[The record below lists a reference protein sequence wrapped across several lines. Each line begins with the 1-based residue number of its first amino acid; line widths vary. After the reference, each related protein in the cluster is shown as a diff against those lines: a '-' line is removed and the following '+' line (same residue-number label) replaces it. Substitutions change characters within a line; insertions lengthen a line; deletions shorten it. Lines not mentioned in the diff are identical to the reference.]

1 VEVDGTEREMEFLT
15 NNPHWSATSVT
26 DLYRCRWQIEVF
38 FKQIKQSLQL
48 CDFLGNSAN
57 AVRWQVWTALLLYVL
72 MRFLSAISSWNHSF
86 TRLFTLLRAA
96 LWSKIDL
103 WDLLRF
109 CGTAG
114 LAIAVGA
121 LREGA
126 VHSHT
131 RRALEAGC
139 TPDELRHV
147 GVLAITTIGFP
158 STMAAMSWVEDILR
172 T

>member
-1 VEVDGTEREMEFLT
+1 MKESSSPKSETKLPARYQDFAKSYPTVMRTVEALGE
-15 NNPHWSATSVT
+15 AT
-26 DLYRCRWQIEVF
+26 
-38 FKQIKQSLQL
+38 
-48 CDFLGNSAN
+48 
-57 AVRWQVWTALLLYVL
+57 
-72 MRFLSAISSWNHSF
+72 
-86 TRLFTLLRAA
+86 RAA
-96 LWSKIDL
+96 GPLDKKTCAL
-103 WDLLRF
+103 VK
-109 CGTAG
+109 

-147 GVLAITTIGFP
+147 EVLAITTIGFP
-158 STMAAMSWVEDILR
+158 STMATMSWVEDILR

>member
-1 VEVDGTEREMEFLT
+1 MKKPSAAKSKTQIPARYQHFDKSYPAVMRAVEALGEATQ
-15 NNPHWSATSVT
+15 SAGPLDS
-26 DLYRCRWQIEVF
+26 R
-38 FKQIKQSLQL
+38 
-48 CDFLGNSAN
+48 
-57 AVRWQVWTALLLYVL
+57 
-72 MRFLSAISSWNHSF
+72 
-86 TRLFTLLRAA
+86 TRAFV
-96 LWSKIDL
+96 K
-103 WDLLRF
+103 
-109 CGTAG
+109 

-139 TPDELRHV
+139 SPDELRHV